1 MGRALNRLSATQVRA
16 INAPGYFADGGNLF
30 LQVSAFGTKSWLFR
44 FTRAGKTREMGL
56 GALAD
61 VSLAEARQKASEV
74 RKMLRDGVDPIEQRK
89 AARSL
94 MVATSAT
101 ALTFEQTAKAFIKAK
116 ESEWKNAKH
125 GAQWHYTLEQFAYPI
140 IGKVLVRDVTQ
151 AHILKIIEPIWTTKT
166 ETASRLRGRLEN
178 VLDYAIARGYRTD
191 SNPAKWKGYL
201 DKLLPTPSKV
211 SKVVHHKALSYQA
224 VGTFMAD
231 LRKHVGMGTRA
242 LEFAILTVARSGEVR
257 GATWEEIDLGNAV
270 WTIPAARMKA
280 DKEHRIPLSDAALE
294 LLNTLPRIDGS
305 TVVFPNMKG
314 GILSDMTMTATL
326 KRMAVDVTAHGF
338 RSTFRDWAGE
348 TTAYPREVI
357 EHALAHQ
364 LADKAEAAYAR
375 GTLFD
380 KRRSLMESWAKHCA
394 VVSTTAS
401 VTPINR
407 GATS

>member
-140 IGKVLVRDVTQ
+140 IGKVLVRDVSWPNSCASSRGVRPAMLPPTI
-151 AHILKIIEPIWTTKT
+151 APRSWRRRYSVAPLKP
-166 ETASRLRGRLEN
+166 
-178 VLDYAIARGYRTD
+178 V
-191 SNPAKWKGYL
+191 P
-201 DKLLPTPSKV
+201 LLSFTINSGPLGDDITPTC
-211 SKVVHHKALSYQA
+211 
-224 VGTFMAD
+224 
-231 LRKHVGMGTRA
+231 
-242 LEFAILTVARSGEVR
+242 
-257 GATWEEIDLGNAV
+257 
-270 WTIPAARMKA
+270 
-280 DKEHRIPLSDAALE
+280 
-294 LLNTLPRIDGS
+294 GS
-305 TVVFPNMKG
+305 TVRSVLSFPSPATAQQFKPQQAHLFGKFTDYDGINASRTARMDRNEQLIKIG
-314 GILSDMTMTATL
+314 GCS
-326 KRMAVDVTAHGF
+326 R
-338 RSTFRDWAGE
+338 
-348 TTAYPREVI
+348 
-357 EHALAHQ
+357 
-364 LADKAEAAYAR
+364 
-375 GTLFD
+375 
-380 KRRSLMESWAKHCA
+380 
-394 VVSTTAS
+394 
-401 VTPINR
+401 
-407 GATS
+407 